1 MSINQQRTIGSR
13 RFDVV
18 RNGDPVPPQLRG
30 AVIAIG
36 NFDGIHLGH
45 RQLVETSIAAARSSG
60 RSAAVLT
67 FEPHPRKFFAPDRP
81 MFRLT
86 PEPVKL
92 TILDKLGLD
101 GVFVRRFDAQLA
113 GTSAAGFV
121 TDLLRDELHVGGVA
135 VGYDFH
141 FGRGREGT
149 PAMLA
154 ELCRRHGID
163 CELVPAV
170 AHRGE
175 PVSSTAIRSA
185 LAAGD
190 VPRANALLG
199 YRWFVEG
206 EVRHGD
212 KRGRELGFPTANMSL
227 GEDCELRHGIYAVRV
242 GLGPGDIREGVAN
255 FGRRPTFDN
264 GAPLLEVHVFDFDG
278 ELYGRRLQVEF
289 VAWIRGEER
298 FPSAEALV
306 ARMREDARQA
316 RASLACAPAEPISF
330 IG

>member
-1 MSINQQRTIGSR
+1 MSFNQQRKNASR
-13 RFDVV
+13 GFVVV
-18 RNGDPVPPQLRG
+18 RDGDVPAPLPG

-36 NFDGIHLGH
+36 NFDGIHVGH
-45 RQLVETSIAAARSSG
+45 RRLVETAIGLGAAAG
-60 RSAAVLT
+60 RPSAVLT

-92 TILDKLGLD
+92 TILEKLGLD
-101 GVFVRRFDAQLA
+101 GVFVRRFDAKLA
-113 GTSAAGFV
+113 ATGAAEFV
-121 TDLLRDELHVGGVA
+121 SGLLRDELHIAAVA
-135 VGYDFH
+135 VGHDFH

-154 ELCRRHGID
+154 DLCRQHGIH

-170 AHRGE
+170 AHQGRA
-175 PVSSTAIRSA
+175 VSSSAIRAA

-190 VPRANALLG
+190 VLLANALLG

-206 EVRHGD
+206 EVGHGD

-227 GEDCELRHGIYAVRV
+227 GQDCGLRYGIYAVCV
-242 GLGPGDIREGVAN
+242 ALGPGDIRAGVAS
-255 FGRRPTFDN
+255 FGRRPTFDQ
-264 GAPLLEVHVFDFDG
+264 GAPLLEAHIFDFEGD
-278 ELYGRRLQVEF
+278 LYGRRLQVEF
-289 VAWIRGEER
+289 LAWIRGEER
-298 FPSAEALV
+298 FASAEALV
-306 ARMREDARQA
+306 ARMHEDARQA
-316 RASLACAPAEPISF
+316 RATLASARVETTSF

>member
-18 RNGDPVPPQLRG
+18 RDGDDVPPQLRG
-30 AVIAIG
+30 AVVAIG

-45 RQLVETSIAAARSSG
+45 RQLVETSIASAR
-60 RSAAVLT
+60 RSARPAAVLT

-92 TILDKLGLD
+92 AVLDKLGLD

-113 GTSAAGFV
+113 GTSAADFV
-121 TDLLRDELHVGGVA
+121 TGLLRDELHVAAVA

-154 ELCRRHGID
+154 ELCRQHDID

-175 PVSSTAIRSA
+175 PVSSSAIRSA

-227 GEDCELRHGIYAVRV
+227 GEDCELRHGIYAVRLA
-242 GLGPGDIREGVAN
+242 LGPGDIRDGVAS

-264 GAPLLEVHVFDFDG
+264 GAPLLEVHVLDFEG

-289 VAWIRGEER
+289 VGWIRGEER
-298 FPSAEALV
+298 FSSAEALV
-306 ARMREDARQA
+306 ARMDEDARQA
-316 RASLACAPAEPISF
+316 RASLACAAAQPISL